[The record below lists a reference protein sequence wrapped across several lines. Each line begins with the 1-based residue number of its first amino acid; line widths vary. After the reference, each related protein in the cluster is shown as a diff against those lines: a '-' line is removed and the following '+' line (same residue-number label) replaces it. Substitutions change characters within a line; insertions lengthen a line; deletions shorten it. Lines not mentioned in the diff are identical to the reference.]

1 MDYQSSTRTVGSSRP
16 RATLGA
22 DTTALQATLASVALQ
37 ATLASVKAKL
47 AAAPNGPDAAGYRIA
62 ITQLQNQ
69 ITAANTPTVAYV
81 QDIATAAPVSTVAV
95 AASTAS
101 PVGMIEITSV
111 PPIELIATP
120 VVTDIGHHDFW
131 QAYLGGKRYRF
142 ADTTTRLQKDGVPV
156 NELEDSWIGLHIR
169 TQAFSGIVSIY
180 FKYLLTKW
188 NVQYADTAQKYLISL
203 QNEYDPI
210 KFLMLLLNYKAF
222 GISLDS
228 SKIDL
233 LSYEN
238 TPYHAEGINL
248 GQGSVVYF
256 DKYNPTKGDTKYL
269 STVQKSL
276 LSMGGFICEDGAY
289 DLDWTTINA
298 RRYANYSGYNAA
310 QSAIILTEVVRFGE
324 RCLALAVKETQVL
337 ITSSMYT
344 DLPTLTT
351 LYQYFVHNY
360 ASIMLKIE
368 GMTATCRVGDNTG
381 ALIKEVKTT
390 FNDKWATVGQC
401 ITMPLKDGSGRSVKM
416 TIKQALIAQ
425 AEAAFWMIKWN
436 MNKLTG
442 RIAQLEDPT
451 AVLLPE
457 DTTVPFQ
464 FDPWKNPFLLLDIK
478 ESKDDATAYRNVA
491 SSTAPQYE
499 DPTYTRRD
507 SAGNIVV
514 Q

>member
-1 MDYQSSTRTVGSSRP
+1 
-16 RATLGA
+16 
-22 DTTALQATLASVALQ
+22 
-37 ATLASVKAKL
+37 
-47 AAAPNGPDAAGYRIA
+47 
-62 ITQLQNQ
+62 
-69 ITAANTPTVAYV
+69 
-81 QDIATAAPVSTVAV
+81 
-95 AASTAS
+95 
-101 PVGMIEITSV
+101 
-111 PPIELIATP
+111 
-120 VVTDIGHHDFW
+120 
-131 QAYLGGKRYRF
+131 
-142 ADTTTRLQKDGVPV
+142 
-156 NELEDSWIGLHIR
+156 
-169 TQAFSGIVSIY
+169 
-180 FKYLLTKW
+180 
-188 NVQYADTAQKYLISL
+188 
-203 QNEYDPI
+203 
-210 KFLMLLLNYKAF
+210 
-222 GISLDS
+222 
-228 SKIDL
+228 
-233 LSYEN
+233 
-238 TPYHAEGINL
+238 
-248 GQGSVVYF
+248 
-256 DKYNPTKGDTKYL
+256 
-269 STVQKSL
+269 
-276 LSMGGFICEDGAY
+276 MGGFICEDGAY

-514 Q
+514 TNNFVPTKYMRMADSVAARLTRVQLPGGGYASPDEIGTTGKSPALLIAMAAASAAAIYFTVKG